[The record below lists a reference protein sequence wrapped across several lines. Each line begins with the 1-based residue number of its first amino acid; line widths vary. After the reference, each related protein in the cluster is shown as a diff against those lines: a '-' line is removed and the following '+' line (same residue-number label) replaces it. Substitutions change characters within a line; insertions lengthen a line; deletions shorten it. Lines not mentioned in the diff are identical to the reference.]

1 MEIICLDTGVIIE
14 FYRIKNKRDTFL
26 FELTQKYQFAIP
38 AIVKYE
44 VLRGDKKKDKFWI
57 TFFKQTN
64 ILPFNDKCSQIASE
78 IYKELKQQNNLIG
91 TDDILIASTAISHDF
106 KLATLNKKDFNRIS
120 NIKLITK

>member
-1 MEIICLDTGVIIE
+1 MDIICLDTGVIIE
-14 FYRIKNKRDTFL
+14 FYRSKSKRDTFL

-57 TFFKQTN
+57 TFFKQIN

-91 TDDILIASTAISHDF
+91 TDDILIAATAISHNF
-106 KLATLNKKDFNRIS
+106 KLATLNKKDFNRIR
-120 NIKLITK
+120 NIELITK